1 MTSLDAASP
10 PFASA
15 PAPALEAGL
24 FPDVA
29 DSFVAAERAEPTPV
43 HDRVSAR
50 PMLLTLTLQG
60 PARLM
65 GAARSR
71 TLSTGSLLIGRSPI
85 CDWVLPDPDR
95 VVSGRHCRI
104 DSEGNRFVL
113 TDLST
118 NGVYPDDTGE
128 PLGPGGRVELRDG
141 QVLRLGDAVLLV
153 ELSAEHTAPRR
164 EAEAQ
169 PVVIADDWFAPA
181 GARQSADGVSAS
193 LPASDFADLL
203 AAELTS
209 PSILSHVPIP
219 SARVTEPS
227 FSASFG
233 DLPLARVLA
242 ALDEALGVW
251 EPDQVARLRAQMENL
266 LGHQRGAALGFE
278 QGEADGA

>member
-24 FPDVA
+24 LPNVA
-29 DSFVAAERAEPTPV
+29 DSFTAAERAEPTPV

-128 PLGPGGRVELRDG
+128 PLGPGGRVELWDG

-153 ELSAEHTAPRR
+153 ELSVEHTAPRR
-164 EAEAQ
+164 EPEAQ
-169 PVVIADDWFAPA
+169 PVVIADDWFAPT
-181 GARQSADGVSAS
+181 GARRPADAV
-193 LPASDFADLL
+193 PASDFADLL
-203 AAELTS
+203 AAELAA
-209 PSILSHVPIP
+209 PSIPYPMSVL
-219 SARVTEPS
+219 SARVPGPS

-233 DLPLARVLA
+233 DLPLTSVLA
-242 ALDEALGVW
+242 ALDEALGAW
-251 EPDQVARLRAQMENL
+251 EPDQVAHLRAQMENL
-266 LGHQRGAALGFE
+266 LGHRSGTAPGFE
-278 QGEADGA
+278 RGEADGA